1 MKYPVNRLLYSMFGF
16 EKTNRVNLFVI
27 ILIHVLGWSL
37 FFFLTLLFY
46 PVRFESNHYW
56 IHEMIG
62 KLFPIGLFYLNYYF
76 LLPRFF
82 EKRRFATYFSLV
94 LIAISIVLAQD
105 IALKKQFQRHH
116 ILFGRRMGSPFGK
129 EPEKDFFIFR
139 NRDSP
144 EKIGRFDSAFRDFPQ
159 PPFNEPVIFNVPRG
173 IFFMSLNRT
182 GSLCVFLI
190 LFGGMIRLAFSY
202 IRNQNEKKIL
212 ENINLNTEINFL
224 KSQINPHFLFN
235 TLNGIYSLAHNQSPQ
250 TETAILKL
258 SDIMRYVLYESGTE
272 KVELSKDIQYIS
284 NYIDLQRLRLSS
296 KVTIQYEVKGN
307 FAGHY
312 IAPLLLISF
321 IENAFKHGIS
331 YANSSFIQ
339 IEISLVEETLTL
351 FVENP
356 VIKNDSF
363 EGGMGL
369 KNARRRLEL
378 LYPGNHSLN
387 IFNNGHLHI
396 VNLKLLLRND

>member
-1 MKYPVNRLLYSMFGF
+1 MSRLLYSLFGF
-16 EKTNRVNLFVI
+16 EKTNKVNLFVVI
-27 ILIHVLGWSL
+27 AVHVLGWCL
-37 FFFLTLLFY
+37 FFSLTFLFY
-46 PVRFESNHYW
+46 PVRFENNRFW
-56 IHEMIG
+56 VHETVG

-82 EKRRFATYFSLV
+82 ERKKFFTYFSLILV
-94 LIAISIVLAQD
+94 TISIVIIQD
-105 IALKKQFQRHH
+105 IIVKREFQRHH
-116 ILFGRRMGSPFGK
+116 AFFMRGGRELFDRRGGESFFILRDRDSARRFFPPDSAL
-129 EPEKDFFIFR
+129 KDFPPMPFR
-139 NRDSP
+139 EP
-144 EKIGRFDSAFRDFPQ
+144 LL
-159 PPFNEPVIFNVPRG
+159 FNIPRG
-173 IFFMSLNRT
+173 IFLMSLNRT

-202 IRNQNEKKIL
+202 IKNQNEKKLL

-235 TLNGIYSLAHNQSPQ
+235 TLNGIYSLAHIQSPQ

-258 SDIMRYVLYESGTE
+258 SDLMRYVLYESGTE
-272 KVELSKDIQYIS
+272 KVELAKDIQYIS

-296 KVTIQYEVKGN
+296 KVTIQYEVKGD
-307 FAGHY
+307 FQGYH

-331 YANSSFIQ
+331 YTNSSFI
-339 IEISLVEETLTL
+339 EIGIFVFEETLTL
-351 FVENP
+351 VVENP
-356 VIKNDSF
+356 VVKNNSF

-378 LYPGNHSLN
+378 LYPGKHSLN
-387 IFNNGHLHI
+387 IFNNDYLHI
-396 VNLKLLLRND
+396 VNLKLNLRND